1 MNEVDFLTS
10 RIMNDKLNKLLE
22 NRIYNHEKCVAEIE
36 KIADAQSIDFAKWCV
51 NTQAFGAY
59 TYEDALEIFKAQQKL
74 HI

>member
-1 MNEVDFLTS
+1 MI
-10 RIMNDKLNKLLE
+10 IMNDKLNKLLE

-59 TYEDALEIFKAQQKL
+59 KKYNQQQIWKY
-74 HI
+74 